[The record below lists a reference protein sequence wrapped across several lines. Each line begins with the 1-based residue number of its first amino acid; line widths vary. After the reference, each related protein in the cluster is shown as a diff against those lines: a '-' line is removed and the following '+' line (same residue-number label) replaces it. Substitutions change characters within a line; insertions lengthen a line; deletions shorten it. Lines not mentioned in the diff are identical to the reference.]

1 MVKDRAMKW
10 FWVTVSLT
18 AILLM
23 WESKAGEG
31 PITYYVQLVRGTD
44 TDTPPVAGSRQV
56 GAKLA
61 KQFEAVFKWRHYWE
75 IASRELVL
83 EPGQT
88 KRVRLNPEREV
99 EIDLRHPQERAVVAL
114 WKGAV
119 VERTVCPVSGGM
131 TFIGGDRDPHSAWF
145 IVVRR
150 DKPAVP

>member
-1 MVKDRAMKW
+1 MNW
-10 FWVTVSLT
+10 FWVAIALT
-18 AILLM
+18 GILLLGT
-23 WESKAGEG
+23 SRAGEG
-31 PITYYVQLVRGTD
+31 PITYYVQLVRGTE
-44 TDTPPVAGSRQV
+44 TETPPVAGSRQV

-61 KQFEAVFKWRHYWE
+61 EQFAAVFKWKHYWE
-75 IASRELVL
+75 ISSREVVL

-99 EIDLRHPQERAVVAL
+99 EIDLRRSQERAVVAL

-150 DKPAVP
+150 DQPAAP